1 MSRDEKRNRAKRTN
15 ERASPNVTEMLM
27 ELADIHMR
35 LLSCFMQ
42 NDTIKQWSSELD
54 DVMERIYQEVKEP
67 D

>member
-1 MSRDEKRNRAKRTN
+1 MPRDQKRNRAKRAN

-35 LLSCFMQ
+35 LLSCFSQ
-42 NDTIKQWSSELD
+42 NATIEKWGCELD